1 MTGRCPRCGNPEV
14 QSSRAR
20 GPIELFARVIGFP
33 PRRCTACGW
42 RGMRP
47 RLIFGARK
55 ASNPS
60 IPKVAVPPPPPPPP
74 PPSPAE
80 EEKRRHHH
88 HHRHHIKKQKRQAL
102 QALVLALVLGVGAG
116 LIVYSCAQ

>member
-20 GPIELFARVIGFP
+20 GAVETFARLLGFP

-42 RGMRP
+42 RGLRP
-47 RLIFGARK
+47 RVIFDARK
-55 ASNPS
+55 ASKPG
-60 IPKVAVPPPPPPPP
+60 IPQVELPPAPPP

-80 EEKRRHHH
+80 LEKRRRHR
-88 HHRHHIKKQKRQAL
+88 HRHHIKTQKRQAL
-102 QALVLALVLGVGAG
+102 QAVVIALVLGVGAG
-116 LIVYSCAQ
+116 IIVYSCAQ